1 MNGETITGSSF
12 TMPGSDVVISD
23 VVLKEGV
30 TVETAHNPYPN
41 SVNNEVYYENAF
53 ANATSITI
61 SLTYQT
67 ESTSYDWIYLY
78 SDASTIYGNKKYGGK
93 ILTTETITISSNYIK
108 IVFKTDGSGNNYYG
122 FKAII
127 IPNYE

>member
-12 TMPGSDVVISD
+12 TTPGSD

-41 SVNNEVYYENAF
+41 SVNNEVYYENTF

-93 ILTTETITISSNYIK
+93 NLTTETITIPSNYIK